1 MVPLEMRAL
10 LRSHHVGTVAGEPTM
25 STRTKELR
33 QERGQLVEKMQGLVD
48 KAAAEKRA
56 MTAEED
62 AEWTRLDQAQDAL
75 KARIE
80 REDRQAELAKELAEQ
95 RARPAGEPAPSRP
108 ASPDKAEREARY
120 AEAFRDFV
128 VNGER
133 EMSPESRAVLQTR
146 GRALNEEEAKEVRRE
161 LRAQGV
167 GTGSAGGFTVAQSFS
182 NELDVAIKDYS
193 GVMQAARIF
202 DTTTG
207 AAMPWPTAND
217 TGQTGE
223 QLGEN
228 TAAAAQDVTFGS
240 VTFNAYKYSS
250 KVVLVSIELMQDSA
264 FNVDSELAPLL
275 GIRIGRIL
283 NQRFTTGTGS
293 SQPNGIVTAATLGVT
308 LPTGNT
314 TSITYDGIIDLEHS
328 VDPAYRKQGG
338 CGYMLHD
345 TTLKAVKKIK
355 DSQNRPL
362 WQSGLKEGQ
371 QDTFNGY
378 PYWINQDM
386 AVPAANAKTILFG
399 QFKKYI
405 VRRVREVF
413 LVRFGE
419 KYMDSGQV
427 GFLAFARYDGN
438 LIDAGTNPVKYLAQS
453 AT

>member
-1 MVPLEMRAL
+1 MSSRA
-10 LRSHHVGTVAGEPTM
+10 
-25 STRTKELR
+25 KELR
-33 QERGQLVEKMQGLVD
+33 QQRGEHIEKMQGLVD
-48 KAAAEKRA
+48 KAATEKRELS
-56 MTAEED
+56 TEEH
-62 AEWTRLDQAQDAL
+62 AEWGRLDAAQEKLGKD
-75 KARIE
+75 IE
-80 REDRQAELAKELAEQ
+80 AIEKTERLAKELAETRGRRVDTGTQ
-95 RARPAGEPAPSRP
+95 TARTEVDP
-108 ASPDKAEREARY
+108 AEREKRY
-120 AEAFRDFV
+120 NEAFREFV
-128 VNGER
+128 INGER
-133 EMSPESRAVLQTR
+133 DMAPEHRAALQTR
-146 GRALNEEEAKEVRRE
+146 GRSMTEEEAREVRSE
-161 LRAQGV
+161 MRAQGV
-167 GTGSAGGFTVAQSFS
+167 GTSSAGGATVPASFMR
-182 NELDVAIKDYS
+182 ELDVAIKDYS
-193 GVMQAARIF
+193 GVMQAARVV
-202 DTTTG
+202 DTDTG
-207 AAMPWPTAND
+207 ASMPWPTAND

-228 TAAAAQDVTFGS
+228 TGAATQDVTFGS
-240 VTFNAYKYSS
+240 VTMSAYKYSS
-250 KVVLVSIELMQDSA
+250 KIVLVSIELVQDSA

-328 VDPAYRKQGG
+328 VDPGFRKQGG

-362 WQSGLKEGQ
+362 WQAGLKEGQ
-371 QDTFNGY
+371 QDSFNGY

-399 QFKKYI
+399 QFKKYV

-419 KYMDSGQV
+419 KYMDAGQI

-438 LIDAGTNPVKYLAQS
+438 LIDAGTHPVTYLAQS